1 MSLFKSKA
9 QKQADHARK
18 NTESKVVSAGDWLS
32 SEIGEL
38 GEKLQQGVQAGAS
51 ALANG
56 VEATGP
62 YVQDGL
68 GKVQDFGGDVKQRG
82 EKVKAA
88 GVAAAAPVAA
98 KAATKTAKG
107 RAVAQD
113 KYSGAV
119 AALASKVAD
128 ADTSDQFDALVAKL
142 TGDKKTVK
150 RIQKAAKNSAKE
162 YAKQQK
168 KAQGGH
174 KGLLVLG
181 LLVAGGVAGV
191 AAWRASRPVQDPWK
205 TPATASPRVSASPVN
220 NNSTVAAGTGV
231 KVDDVKDPASP
242 VHKEGTATQ
251 AAHRATD
258 SVKSVAED
266 AKQTVNE
273 VKEQIKGSK
282 ADDTK
287 LGSADNGSKHN
298 PGNGPKH

>member
-9 QKQADHARK
+9 QKQTEHARK
-18 NTESKVVSAGDWLS
+18 NAESKVVSAGDWLS

-38 GEKLQQGVQAGAS
+38 GEKLQHGVQAGAS
-51 ALANG
+51 ALASG

-68 GKVQDFGGDVKQRG
+68 GKAQNLGEDIKHRG
-82 EKVKAA
+82 EKAKTA
-88 GVAAAAPVAA
+88 GAAAAAPLAA
-98 KAATKTAKG
+98 KAAKKTAEG
-107 RAVAQD
+107 RAVTQD

-119 AALASKVAD
+119 AALASKVAH

-174 KGLLVLG
+174 KGLLLLG
-181 LLVAGGVAGV
+181 LLAAGGVAGV

-205 TPATASPRVSASPVN
+205 TPVTASPRVSASPVN
-220 NNSTVAAGTGV
+220 TNSTVAAGTGV
-231 KVDDVKDPASP
+231 KVDDVKDPTSSTQKA
-242 VHKEGTATQ
+242 GTASQ
-251 AAHRATD
+251 AAHRASD

-282 ADDTK
+282 TDDMGTP
-287 LGSADNGSKHN
+287 DNRSKHN
-298 PGNGPKH
+298 PGDPKH

>member
-9 QKQADHARK
+9 QKQAKAANK
-18 NTESKVVSAGDWLS
+18 AAESKVVNAGDWLS

-38 GEKLQQGVQAGAS
+38 GEKLQHGVQAGAS
-51 ALANG
+51 ALASG

-68 GKVQDFGGDVKQRG
+68 GRAQELGEDVKHRSD
-82 EKVKAA
+82 KAKAA
-88 GVAAAAPVAA
+88 GAAAAAPLAA
-98 KAATKTAKG
+98 KAAKKTAHG
-107 RAVAQD
+107 RAAAQE

-174 KGLLVLG
+174 KGLLFLG
-181 LLVAGGVAGV
+181 LLVAGGVAGA

-220 NNSTVAAGTGV
+220 TNSTVAAGAGV
-231 KVDDVKDPASP
+231 KVDDVKDPSSP
-242 VHKEGTATQ
+242 VHKEGTASQ

-273 VKEQIKGSK
+273 VKEQIKGSGS
-282 ADDTK
+282 DDTK
-287 LGSADNGSKHN
+287 LGSPDNNSKHD
-298 PGNGPKH
+298 PKQGPKH

>member
-9 QKQADHARK
+9 QKQVEAANK
-18 NTESKVVSAGDWLS
+18 AAESKVVNAGEWLS
-32 SEIGEL
+32 TEIGEL
-38 GEKLQQGVQAGAS
+38 GEKLQHGVQAGAS
-51 ALANG
+51 ALASG

-62 YVQDGL
+62 YLQDGL
-68 GKVQDFGGDVKQRG
+68 GRAQDLGADVKKRS
-82 EKVKAA
+82 EKAKAA
-88 GVAAAAPVAA
+88 SAAAAAPLAA
-98 KAATKTAKG
+98 KAAKNTAKG
-107 RAVAQD
+107 RAAAQE

-119 AALASKVAD
+119 AALAGKVAD

-205 TPATASPRVSASPVN
+205 TPATASPRVSASPFN

-231 KVDDVKDPASP
+231 KVDDVKDPAAP

>member
-9 QKQADHARK
+9 QKQTEHARK
-18 NTESKVVSAGDWLS
+18 NAESKVVSAGDWLS

-38 GEKLQQGVQAGAS
+38 GEKLQHGVQAGAS
-51 ALANG
+51 ALASG

-68 GKVQDFGGDVKQRG
+68 GKAQNLGEDIKHRG
-82 EKVKAA
+82 EKAKAA
-88 GVAAAAPVAA
+88 GAAAAAPMAA
-98 KAATKTAKG
+98 KAAKKTAEG

-119 AALASKVAD
+119 AALASKVAH

-174 KGLLVLG
+174 KGLLLLG
-181 LLVAGGVAGV
+181 LLAAGGVAGV

-205 TPATASPRVSASPVN
+205 TPVTASPRVSASPVN
-220 NNSTVAAGTGV
+220 TSSTVAAGTGV
-231 KVDDVKDPASP
+231 KVDDVKDPTSSAQ
-242 VHKEGTATQ
+242 KAGTASQ
-251 AAHRATD
+251 AAHRASD

-282 ADDTK
+282 TDDMGTP
-287 LGSADNGSKHN
+287 DNRSKHN
-298 PGNGPKH
+298 PGDPKH

>member
-9 QKQADHARK
+9 QKQVEAANK
-18 NTESKVVSAGDWLS
+18 AAESKVVNAGEWLS
-32 SEIGEL
+32 TEIGEL
-38 GEKLQQGVQAGAS
+38 GEKLQHGVQAGAS
-51 ALANG
+51 ALASG

-68 GKVQDFGGDVKQRG
+68 GRAQDLGADVKKRS
-82 EKVKAA
+82 EKAKAA
-88 GVAAAAPVAA
+88 GAAAAAPLAA
-98 KAATKTAKG
+98 KAAKNTAKG
-107 RAVAQD
+107 RAAAQE

-119 AALASKVAD
+119 AALAGKVAD

>member
-9 QKQADHARK
+9 QKQVKAANK
-18 NTESKVVSAGDWLS
+18 AAESKVVHAGDWLS
-32 SEIGEL
+32 TEIGEL

-51 ALANG
+51 ALASG

-62 YVQDGL
+62 YVQEGL
-68 GKVQDFGGDVKQRG
+68 GKAQSLG
-82 EKVKAA
+82 EDAKKRSEKAKAA
-88 GVAAAAPVAA
+88 GVAAAAPLAA
-98 KAATKTAKG
+98 KAAKKTEHG
-107 RAVAQD
+107 RAAAQE

-119 AALASKVAD
+119 AALAGKVAD

-220 NNSTVAAGTGV
+220 TNSTVAAGTGV
-231 KVDDVKDPASP
+231 KVDDIKDPTSS
-242 VHKEGTATQ
+242 VHKEGTASQ
-251 AAHRATD
+251 AAHRATE

-282 ADDTK
+282 TDDTK
-287 LGSADNGSKHN
+287 LGSPDNASKHN
-298 PGNGPKH
+298 PGDTKH

>member
-1 MSLFKSKA
+1 MPTPTRRSAPPLGQFLCGLRVEVFGA
-9 QKQADHARK
+9 RRKQSVPSCPVHHAGRVQPVGK
-18 NTESKVVSAGDWLS
+18 LKDDDVR
-32 SEIGEL
+32 L
-38 GEKLQQGVQAGAS
+38 GH
-51 ALANG
+51 
-56 VEATGP
+56 
-62 YVQDGL
+62 
-68 GKVQDFGGDVKQRG
+68 
-82 EKVKAA
+82 
-88 GVAAAAPVAA
+88 
-98 KAATKTAKG
+98 
-107 RAVAQD
+107 RAEP
-113 KYSGAV
+113 AV
-119 AALASKVAD
+119 AALAGKVAD

-220 NNSTVAAGTGV
+220 TNSTVAAGTGV
-231 KVDDVKDPASP
+231 KVDDVKDPASS
-242 VHKEGTATQ
+242 VHKEGTASQ
-251 AAHRATD
+251 AAHRATE

-282 ADDTK
+282 TDDTK
-287 LGSADNGSKHN
+287 LGSPDNASKHN
-298 PGNGPKH
+298 PGDTKH